1 MTPLSLLQNPMNRIK
16 RQKDMMLKNEPPGYM
31 VSNMLQGKS
40 RGKLV
45 IALETMKWLGQN
57 RKDCLFWTCLVG
69 EVNFNAIKNSNE

>member
-31 VSNMLQGKS
+31 VSNMPQGKS

-45 IALETMKWLGQN
+45 IALETMKWLEQSGN
-57 RKDCLFWTCLVG
+57 
-69 EVNFNAIKNSNE
+69 NAQLWIRLAVKVKSEL

>member
-45 IALETMKWLGQN
+45 IALETMKWLEQSGN
-57 RKDCLFWTCLVG
+57 
-69 EVNFNAIKNSNE
+69 NAQLWIRLAVKVKSEL